1 MEKFSLR
8 GVFPPGAYWA
18 LLFGVV
24 SEHALCSRGWCA
36 YGLSFVGREIISTK
50 PKKKKNRFPVLKFIK
65 PLTFH
70 HRFKLISGAPLPGL
84 SKLKYS
90 VLISR
95 GAAIP
100 LSLDLML
107 LLLPMCRIT
116 ITKIRYYITWTP
128 IEESAWFHRQ
138 VAYTM
143 LFYAIVHTSAHY
155 VK

>member
-1 MEKFSLR
+1 MDMEELPF
-8 GVFPPGAYWA
+8 
-18 LLFGVV
+18 
-24 SEHALCSRGWCA
+24 CSR
-36 YGLSFVGREIISTK
+36 LSFGARCSLHLRMVRSRYSLFRYLHRCPTDIY
-50 PKKKKNRFPVLKFIK
+50 RFTI
-65 PLTFH
+65 T
-70 HRFKLISGAPLPGL
+70 SGGPLPGL

-95 GAAIP
+95 GAAVP

-116 ITKIRYYITWTP
+116 ITQLRLLIKWIP
-128 IEESAWFHRQ
+128 LEESAWFHRQ

-143 LFYAIVHTSAHY
+143 LFYTTVHTAAHY